1 MAKGDNECIAFF
13 DAGDDITVHAEAAI
27 TGKRF
32 IKISDPQQGPLQA
45 GLSTTSEGSNIV
57 CSPCGAGEKPFGVA
71 AYDTPIGDKTYAVR
85 GNKCVPV
92 TAGAAITAGQPVTSD
107 ATGRAIPFVMP
118 ASSGNAETL
127 AIPVI
132 CGVAVDD
139 ASGAGVD
146 CPIVLSL

>member
-13 DAGDDITVHAEAAI
+13 DAGDDITVHAEEAL

-32 IKISDPQQGPLQA
+32 IMVSDPQQGPLQG
-45 GLSTTSEGSNIV
+45 GLSDTSEGSNIV
-57 CSPCGAGEKPFGVA
+57 CSICTAGEKAFGVA
-71 AYDTPIGDKTYAVR
+71 AYDTPIGDKTYAIR

-92 TAGAAITAGQPVTSD
+92 TAGAAINPGDPVVSD
-107 ATGRAIPFVMP
+107 ATGRAVPYAFP

-127 AIPVI
+127 DVPII
-132 CGVAVDD
+132 LGVAVDA